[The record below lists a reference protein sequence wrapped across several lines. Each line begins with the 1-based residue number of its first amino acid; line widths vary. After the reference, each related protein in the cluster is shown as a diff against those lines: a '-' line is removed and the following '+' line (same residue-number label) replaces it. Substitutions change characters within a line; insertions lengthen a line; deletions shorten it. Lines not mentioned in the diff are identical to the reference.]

1 MDFAVQLIFNV
12 IVKLNFKKNTI
23 ETCCD
28 VVRYFALYILPTVY
42 FVVLTF
48 EFMDEFVIVTIQ
60 VKVKANHLFFPV
72 ILFIVPYKMVLT
84 FESFDETQPPNGK
97 K

>member
-1 MDFAVQLIFNV
+1 
-12 IVKLNFKKNTI
+12 
-23 ETCCD
+23 
-28 VVRYFALYILPTVY
+28 
-42 FVVLTF
+42 
-48 EFMDEFVIVTIQ
+48 MDELIIVTIQ
-60 VKVKANHLFFPV
+60 VKVKANHFFFPV

>member
-1 MDFAVQLIFNV
+1 M
-12 IVKLNFKKNTI
+12 
-23 ETCCD
+23 
-28 VVRYFALYILPTVY
+28 RYFPLYVLQTVY

-48 EFMDEFVIVTIQ
+48 EFMDELVIVTIR

-72 ILFIVPYKMVLT
+72 ILFIVLYKMVLT

>member
-1 MDFAVQLIFNV
+1 
-12 IVKLNFKKNTI
+12 
-23 ETCCD
+23 
-28 VVRYFALYILPTVY
+28 
-42 FVVLTF
+42 
-48 EFMDEFVIVTIQ
+48 MDELVIVTIR

-72 ILFIVPYKMVLT
+72 ILFIVLYKMVLT